1 VLASNGQLVERAF
14 EIVGRLGGRLQN
26 PAEARQVLDLKKRR
40 TNIILIR
47 EIMMSEK
54 SLGDANAN
62 LNYKNERRDLACAFR
77 WTVRMGMHEAIA
89 NHFSLKVS
97 AGGTSFLINP
107 KKHFSRIKASDLLLL
122 DTNSPP
128 NLKDKD
134 APDITA
140 WGLHGSIHRNCPHA
154 RCIIHVHPIYS
165 TVLASLADST
175 LQPIDQNTAL
185 FFQRYV
191 IDEGYG
197 GMAFEDEGERCA
209 SLLKDPEKK
218 VMIMG
223 NHGVLIIGDNVAD
236 TFNRLYYFERA
247 AETYIKALWT
257 GKKLRVLSDAIAEKT
272 AGQWDHYTEFSQ
284 RYFEELKS
292 ILDEEEPSYSL

>member
-1 VLASNGQLVERAF
+1 
-14 EIVGRLGGRLQN
+14 
-26 PAEARQVLDLKKRR
+26 
-40 TNIILIR
+40 
-47 EIMMSEK
+47 MMSEQLSK
-54 SLGDANAN
+54 ESMAK
-62 LNYKNERRDLACAFR
+62 LNYENERIDLACAFR

-89 NHFSLKVS
+89 NHFSMAVN
-97 AGGTSFLINP
+97 ADGTRFLINP

-122 DTNSPP
+122 DSNDPP
-128 NLKDKD
+128 DFKDTY
-134 APDITA
+134 APDMTA

-154 RCIIHVHPIYS
+154 RCLIHVHPTYS
-165 TVLASLADST
+165 TVLASLADSN

-197 GMAFEDEGERCA
+197 GMAFEKEGERCA
-209 SLLKDPEKK
+209 TLLANPEKK
-218 VMIMG
+218 VLIMG

-257 GKKLRVLSDAIAEKT
+257 GKKLRVLSDEIAEKT
-272 AGQWDHYTEFSQ
+272 AGQWDNYPEFSQ
-284 RYFEELKS
+284 RYFEELKA
-292 ILDEEEPSYSL
+292 ILDEEEPSYCL